1 MPYNEYNI
9 YVASLQDKKYN
20 VCEVITMKKSDSI
33 TIRCTPELKEQLQ
46 KIADERKWTL
56 SQTAVLILE
65 AYCKDS
71 SRVIKL

>member
-1 MPYNEYNI
+1 
-9 YVASLQDKKYN
+9 
-20 VCEVITMKKSDSI
+20 MKKSDSI